1 MVYPHKRSPISY
13 RSSRGQRKHAGPKT
27 DVVPLDHA
35 TNVDVDADV
44 DVEGVWFPPNFVD
57 AADAKMAEGASIC
70 VLRIPSP
77 HLLTG
82 NESWSHWLSLNSTLK
97 TLDRPV

>member
-13 RSSRGQRKHAGPKT
+13 RSSTGQRKHAGPKT

-35 TNVDVDADV
+35 TNVDADADV